1 MVNRMI
7 EKIRVDAMINPGPKI
22 IQSPC
27 KKKKDT
33 NLIGAWGFKKKRN
46 PIGSWLLNWLN
57 QMVKHPIGFR
67 SCFTMT
73 QTNEP
78 VERPRAC

>member
-33 NLIGAWGFKKKRN
+33 NLIGAWGFKK
-46 PIGSWLLNWLN
+46 
-57 QMVKHPIGFR
+57 
-67 SCFTMT
+67 
-73 QTNEP
+73 NEIQL
-78 VERPRAC
+78 VHGC